1 MAMSA
6 NLILGLGLI
15 IYGLFMQ
22 VRRQTGPEKIEKL
35 QVLIESHG
43 EETGRTI
50 HIVGH
55 TVVPLV
61 AGVLLLIAHFRA

>member
-1 MAMSA
+1 MAMSV

-22 VRRQTGPEKIEKL
+22 VRRQTVPEKIEKL

-43 EETGRTI
+43 EKTGRTI
-50 HIVGH
+50 HFVGH

>member
-1 MAMSA
+1 MALSV

-22 VRRQTGPEKIEKL
+22 VRRQAAPEKIEKL

-43 EETGRTI
+43 EKTGRNI
-50 HIVGH
+50 HIGGH
-55 TVVPLV
+55 TGVPLV

>member
-1 MAMSA
+1 MALSV

-22 VRRQTGPEKIEKL
+22 VRRQTTPEKIGKL
-35 QVLIESHG
+35 QALIESHG
-43 EETGRTI
+43 EKTGRNI

-55 TVVPLV
+55 TVAPLV
-61 AGVLLLIAHFRA
+61 AGALLLIAHFRA

>member
-1 MAMSA
+1 MALSV

-22 VRRQTGPEKIEKL
+22 VRRQAAPEKIEKL

-43 EETGRTI
+43 EKTGRTI

-61 AGVLLLIAHFRA
+61 AGALLLIAHFRA